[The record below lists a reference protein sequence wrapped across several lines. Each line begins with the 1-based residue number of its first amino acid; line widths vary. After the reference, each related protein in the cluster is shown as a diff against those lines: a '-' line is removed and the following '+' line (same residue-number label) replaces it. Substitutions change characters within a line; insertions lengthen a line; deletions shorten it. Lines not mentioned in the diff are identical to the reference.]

1 MGDLVLSNQKVIF
14 YLIKLI
20 CMTKTTKA
28 KKTAPRTT
36 SNTSYQAVSKN
47 IYFDGTSYRV
57 RVSVNGTK
65 HSKNFSSKRNAIQYR
80 NQLLNG

>member
-1 MGDLVLSNQKVIF
+1 
-14 YLIKLI
+14 
-20 CMTKTTKA
+20 MTKTTKA
-28 KKTAPRTT
+28 RKTASRTT
-36 SNTSYQAVSKN
+36 SNTYEAVSKN

-65 HSKNFSSKRNAIQYR
+65 HSKNFTSKRNAIQYR

>member
-1 MGDLVLSNQKVIF
+1 MGDFFLSNWKFIF

-28 KKTAPRTT
+28 KKTASRTT
-36 SNTSYQAVSKN
+36 SNTYEAVSKN

-65 HSKNFSSKRNAIQYR
+65 HSKNFTSKRNAIQYR